1 MHRIRRGYKEDVTVV
16 GRNQWCGHF
25 LRMVWMATQ
34 MWRYAGRVPSRS
46 PIERDDSNRIAVHQG
61 FGNLVDRTV
70 ASDSQHVGELL
81 LYRLPGNLGG
91 VAGITCNP
99 ENDIEMGLVKSGCDL
114 LGDIFFDSV
123 PETGLMMTQTLLFS
137 IASILYKNRIKTGY
151 PLF

>member
-1 MHRIRRGYKEDVTVV
+1 M
-16 GRNQWCGHF
+16 
-25 LRMVWMATQ
+25 
-34 MWRYAGRVPSRS
+34 PSRS
-46 PIERDDSNRIAVHQG
+46 RSERDDSQYRIAVHQG

-114 LGDIFFDSV
+114 LGDIFFRLRAGNGIDDDANAS
-123 PETGLMMTQTLLFS
+123 LFHS
-137 IASILYKNRIKTGY
+137 FNFIQK
-151 PLF
+151 